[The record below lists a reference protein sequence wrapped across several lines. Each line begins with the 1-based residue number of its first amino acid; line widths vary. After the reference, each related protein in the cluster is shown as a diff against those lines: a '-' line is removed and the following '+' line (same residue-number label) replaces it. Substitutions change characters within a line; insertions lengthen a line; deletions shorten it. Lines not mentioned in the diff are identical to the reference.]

1 MLGPLEDLLAK
12 HESRY
17 CLRKQV
23 CLYIPKPETD
33 NIKRSIQHMST
44 VLWKR
49 LANEERMTSLVAKFK
64 PVRKFPQNFTL
75 FNLLVDITLNFLS

>member
-17 CLRKQV
+17 FLRKQV

-33 NIKRSIQHMST
+33 NIKQSIQYMST

-64 PVRKFPQNFTL
+64 PLIKKIPSKFYTF
-75 FNLLVDITLNFLS
+75 

>member
-1 MLGPLEDLLAK
+1 MLSPLEDLLAK

-23 CLYIPKPETD
+23 CLYKNPKPETD
-33 NIKRSIQHMST
+33 NIKRSIQYMST

-49 LANEERMTSLVAKFK
+49 LANEERMTSLVAK
-64 PVRKFPQNFTL
+64 PLRKFPQNFTL
-75 FNLLVDITLNFLS
+75 FNLLVDITLNFLF